1 VLAAL
6 NNVAIESDPG
16 RTDKVVQMNSRNLL
30 GPTFELKPT
39 GSGAR
44 DLDHPIADHHL
55 SAVNQQFILFDYWRV
70 LVKRGW
76 VILGVLLIALAAAV
90 LISLRMTPLYRAA
103 GEITIDRENPNP
115 LGLKENGTASTSDP
129 DDPAIDLAT
138 QVRILKSNSLALLA
152 IRKLQST
159 GQLTVPPHA
168 SDVQSGA
175 PLTGAVRPNQE
186 QQDRLV
192 RKFKGDL
199 QVVAIPDTRVVQIAY
214 VSPDPHAAANAV
226 NAMINAY
233 IEQNLTTHFETTT
246 QAADWLTK
254 QIADLQIKTEIS
266 EQKLVRYQRDHG
278 IVGTDEKQNVITSK
292 LDDLN
297 KTLTEAEA
305 DRIQKQ
311 AIYELTKSGD
321 PEAVGAVSQDTFLQ
335 SLHAQRAG
343 LENEL
348 AQANVQLGSAYPKI
362 VELKNRIQQLDRT
375 IATQLKQTL
384 GKIHNDYVGAVGRE
398 KILRRAFDQQK
409 EEAGQLNQNA
419 IEYNL
424 LKRDADSNRRI
435 YDSLTQKLKEA
446 GLSAGLRS
454 TNVHIVDSASVPPA
468 PFTPDIP
475 RNVGIGLLIGL
486 AGGIAVA
493 FVLEGLDTTVRTPD
507 QAEATSFLSSLAVI
521 PLAVNGRLASYG
533 TYTSGRRLVSGLTNN
548 NGHEETALL
557 AYTRP
562 NSQIAEAY
570 RGLRTSVLLSLPDA
584 PPKIILITSP
594 LPQDGKTT
602 TSIGTAIVMAQ
613 EGRRVLL
620 VDADL
625 RHPSICK
632 ALGISSR
639 AGLTTILAGYRSP
652 ESVILPSPRLQNLFV
667 LPSGPTSPCPSELLS
682 SDHMKQLLV
691 QWREMFDHVIIDS
704 PPVLAVTDSVRLSIE
719 ADAVLMVIRS
729 SQTSKAALRR
739 ASIVLA
745 QVKANVLGIV
755 MNGLDLNSADRHYYY
770 YSNAKYGNEYYGADE
785 TDHARA

>member
-1 VLAAL
+1 
-6 NNVAIESDPG
+6 
-16 RTDKVVQMNSRNLL
+16 MNSRNLF
-30 GPTFELKPT
+30 GPSSELKT
-39 GSGAR
+39 TASDVR
-44 DLDHPIADHHL
+44 DLAHPVADHHL

-76 VILGVLLIALAAAV
+76 VILCVLMIALAAAV
-90 LISLRMTPLYRAA
+90 IISLRMTPLYRAA
-103 GEITIDRENPNP
+103 GEITIDKENPNP
-115 LGLKENGTASTSDP
+115 LGLKENGSASVSDP
-129 DDPAIDLAT
+129 DDLSVDLAT
-138 QVRILKSNSLALLA
+138 QARILKSNSLALLA
-152 IRKLQST
+152 VRKLQSA
-159 GQLTVPPHA
+159 GQLAVSLDT
-168 SDVQSGA
+168 SGTQSGSLA
-175 PLTGAVRPNQE
+175 GPVQPDQLK
-186 QQDRLV
+186 QDRLV
-192 RKFKGDL
+192 RTFKTGL
-199 QVVAIPDTRVVQIAY
+199 QVAAIPETRIVQIAY

-226 NAMINAY
+226 NAVIAAY

-278 IVGTDEKQNVITSK
+278 IVGTDEKQNIITSK

-297 KTLTEAEA
+297 KSLTEAEA

-321 PEAVGAVSQDTFLQ
+321 PEAVSAVSQDGFLQ

-348 AQANVQLGSAYPKI
+348 AQANVQLGPAYPRV
-362 VELKNRIQQLDRT
+362 VELKNRIQQINQT
-375 IATQLKQTL
+375 IDTQLRQTL
-384 GKIHNDYVGAVGRE
+384 GKIHNDYVGAGGRE
-398 KILRRAFDQQK
+398 RILRQAFEQQK
-409 EEAGQLNQNA
+409 EQAGQLNQNA

-454 TNVHIVDSASVPPA
+454 TNVHVVDPANVPPT
-468 PFTPDIP
+468 PFTPDVP
-475 RNVGIGLLIGL
+475 RNLGIGLLIGL
-486 AGGIAVA
+486 TGGIAVA

-507 QAEATSFLSSLAVI
+507 QAEATSFLSSLAII
-521 PLAVNGRLASYG
+521 PLRSIGRLGGYGVYNSGRLAA
-533 TYTSGRRLVSGLTNN
+533 GLK
-548 NGHEETALL
+548 NGNDREETGVL

-594 LPQDGKTT
+594 LPQDGKST

-632 ALGISSR
+632 TLGINSR
-639 AGLTTILAGYRSP
+639 AGLTTILAGYQTP

-667 LPSGPTSPCPSELLS
+667 LPAGPTSPCPSELLS
-682 SDHMKQLLV
+682 SEHMKRLLV
-691 QWREMFDHVIIDS
+691 QWRGMFDHVIIDS
-704 PPVLAVTDSVRLSIE
+704 PPVLAVTDAVRLSIE

-755 MNGLDLNSADRHYYY
+755 INGLDLNSADRHYYY
-770 YSNAKYGNEYYGADE
+770 YSNAKYGNVYYGGD
-785 TDHARA
+785 DMGKARA

>member
-1 VLAAL
+1 
-6 NNVAIESDPG
+6 
-16 RTDKVVQMNSRNLL
+16 MNSRNLV
-30 GPTFELKPT
+30 GPTSEVKAPSSDL
-39 GSGAR
+39 R
-44 DLDHPIADHHL
+44 DLRHPIADHHL
-55 SAVNQQFILFDYWRV
+55 SSVNQQFILFDYWRV

-76 VILGVLLIALAAAV
+76 VIVGVLVFALAAAGM
-90 LISLRMTPLYRAA
+90 ISLRTTPLYRAA
-103 GEITIDRENPNP
+103 GEITIDKENANP
-115 LGLKENGTASTSDP
+115 LGLKENGVANDYEDLSV
-129 DDPAIDLAT
+129 DLAT

-152 IRKLQST
+152 ARKLQS
-159 GQLTVPPHA
+159 GAQAARA
-168 SDVQSGA
+168 SNGSDIGPSA
-175 PLTGAVRPNQE
+175 SLTGPSQADHE
-186 QQDRLV
+186 QQDHLAGS
-192 RKFKGDL
+192 FKGGL
-199 QVVAIPDTRVVQIAY
+199 QVAAIPDTRVVQIAY
-214 VSPDPHAAANAV
+214 VSPDAHAAATAV

-233 IEQNLTTHFETTT
+233 IEQNLTSHFATTT

-254 QIADLQIKTEIS
+254 QIADLQIRTEIS
-266 EQKLVRYQRDHG
+266 EQKLVRYQREHG
-278 IVGTDEKQNVITSK
+278 IVGTDEKQNIITSK

-297 KTLTEAEA
+297 KALTEAEA

-311 AIYELTKSGD
+311 AVYELTKSGD
-321 PEAVGAVSQDTFLQ
+321 PEAVGAVSQDAFLQ
-335 SLHAQRAG
+335 SLRAQRAG

-348 AQANVQLGSAYPKI
+348 AQGNVQLGSAYPKM
-362 VELKNRIQQLDRT
+362 VELKNRMQQVDQS
-375 IATQLKQTL
+375 IEAQLKHTL

-398 KILRRAFDQQK
+398 RILRQAFDQQK
-409 EEAGQLNQNA
+409 ENASQLNQNA
-419 IEYNL
+419 IEYSL

-454 TNVHIVDSASVPPA
+454 SNVHIVDLAEVPGG

-475 RNVGIGLLIGL
+475 RNMGIGFLVGL
-486 AGGIAVA
+486 TGGIALA

-507 QAEATSFLSSLAVI
+507 QAEATAFLSSLAII
-521 PLAVNGRLASYG
+521 PLMGNGRLGGYG
-533 TYTSGRRLVSGLTNN
+533 AYGHGRRLVSGLSNN
-548 NGHEETALL
+548 NDHEETALL
-557 AYTRP
+557 AFTRP

-584 PPKIILITSP
+584 PPKIILVTSP

-625 RHPSICK
+625 RHPSVCK
-632 ALGISSR
+632 TLGINSR
-639 AGLTTILAGYRSP
+639 AGLTNILAGYRTP
-652 ESVILPSPRLQNLFV
+652 ESVILPSPRLPNLFV
-667 LPSGPTSPCPSELLS
+667 LPPGPTSPCPSELLS
-682 SDHMKQLLV
+682 SDHMKRLLT

-704 PPVLAVTDSVRLSIE
+704 PPILAVTDSVRLSIE

-770 YSNAKYGNEYYGADE
+770 YSNARYGNAYYGGDEADRP
-785 TDHARA
+785 RA

>member
-1 VLAAL
+1 
-6 NNVAIESDPG
+6 
-16 RTDKVVQMNSRNLL
+16 MNSRNLF
-30 GPTFELKPT
+30 GPSSELKST
-39 GSGAR
+39 GSDVR
-44 DLDHPIADHHL
+44 DLAHPIADHHL

-70 LVKRGW
+70 LLKRGW
-76 VILGVLLIALAAAV
+76 VIFGVLIIALAAAV
-90 LISLRMTPLYRAA
+90 IVSLRMTPLYRAA
-103 GEITIDRENPNP
+103 GEITIDKENPNP
-115 LGLKENGTASTSDP
+115 LGLKENGTASVSDP
-129 DDPAIDLAT
+129 DDLSVDLAT
-138 QVRILKSNSLALLA
+138 QARILKSNSLALLA
-152 IRKLQST
+152 VRKLQSA
-159 GQLTVPPHA
+159 GQLPGPTNV
-168 SDVQSGA
+168 SDVRAGDSLAGPPQ
-175 PLTGAVRPNQE
+175 PNQA
-186 QQDRLV
+186 QQERLV
-192 RKFKGDL
+192 RSFKAGL
-199 QVVAIPDTRVVQIAY
+199 QVAAIPDTRVVQIAY

-226 NAMINAY
+226 NAVINAY

-266 EQKLVRYQRDHG
+266 EQKLVRYQKDHG
-278 IVGTDEKQNVITSK
+278 IVGTDEKQNIITSK

-297 KTLTEAEA
+297 KALTEAEA

-311 AIYELTKSGD
+311 AVYELTKSGD
-321 PEAVGAVSQDTFLQ
+321 PEAVSAVSQDVFLQ
-335 SLHAQRAG
+335 SLHQQRSG

-348 AQANVQLGSAYPKI
+348 AQADVQLGSAYPKV
-362 VELKNRIQQLDRT
+362 VELKNRIKQLDRT
-375 IATQLKQTL
+375 IDTQLKQTI
-384 GKIHNDYVGAVGRE
+384 GKIRNDYVGAVGRE
-398 KILRRAFDQQK
+398 KILRHAFDQQK

-454 TNVHIVDSASVPPA
+454 TNVHVVDPANVPPA

-486 AGGIAVA
+486 TGGIAVA

-507 QAEATSFLSSLAVI
+507 QAEATAFLSSLAII
-521 PLAVNGRLASYG
+521 PLGSSRRVGYG
-533 TYTSGRRLVSGLTNN
+533 TYTNGHRLVSGLDNN
-548 NGHEETALL
+548 NGYEETAVL

-584 PPKIILITSP
+584 PPKIILVTSP
-594 LPQDGKTT
+594 LPQDGKST
-602 TSIGTAIVMAQ
+602 TSIGMAIVMAQ

-632 ALGISSR
+632 TLGINSR
-639 AGLTTILAGYRSP
+639 AGLTTILAGYQTP
-652 ESVILPSPRLQNLFV
+652 ESVILPSPRLPNLFV

-682 SDHMKQLLV
+682 SEHMKKLLV
-691 QWREMFDHVIIDS
+691 QWRGMFDHIIIDS
-704 PPVLAVTDSVRLSIE
+704 PPVLAVTDAVRLSIE

-729 SQTSKAALRR
+729 SRTSKAALRR

-755 MNGLDLNSADRHYYY
+755 INGLDLKSADRHYYY
-770 YSNAKYGNEYYGADE
+770 YSNAKYGNVYYGADE
-785 TDHARA
+785 RDKARV